1 LRVGVLSDTHV
12 VQDVSRRASWHN
24 AYDFAGVEHRLRRAL
39 DLFAGEGVELLLL
52 LGDLAHDGDAPSL
65 RRALAPALGGSTA
78 FVVGGNHDGAR
89 PTAALAALGMN
100 GLRLPGWRAL
110 SVGEGMRVA
119 GVRVVRRAGRGWAA
133 ARSPALLTWGEG
145 PVLLATHFPVLA
157 RAGAMREHGLPHP
170 GDLVNRASLA
180 EPLLARRAPTVVL
193 SGHLHIRDSAASGSL
208 LQLGF
213 GALVEPP
220 FEATVLEIEGDAAA
234 LSIGRAAHEL
244 DRAEEGRDPRLVPA
258 REIWSF
264 GPAAA
269 GWRREVRPPPAA
281 RRARR
286 AAPR

>member
-24 AYDFAGVEHRLRRAL
+24 AYDFAGVEDRLRRAV
-39 DLFAGEGVELLLL
+39 DLFGREGVELLLV

-65 RRALAPALGGSTA
+65 RRALAPALDGRAA

-89 PTAALAALGMN
+89 PTAALAALGMD

-110 SVGEGMRVA
+110 SVGEGIRVA
-119 GVRVVRRAGRGWAA
+119 GVRVVRRARRRWAT
-133 ARSPALLTWGEG
+133 ARRPALLTWGEG

-157 RAGAMREHGLPHP
+157 RAEAMREHALPHP

-180 EPLLARRAPTVVL
+180 EPLLARSAPTLVL
-193 SGHLHIRDSAASGSL
+193 SGHLHVRDSAASGSL

-234 LSIGRAAHEL
+234 LTIGRVAHEL
-244 DRAEEGRDPRLVPA
+244 DHAEERRDPRLVPA
-258 REIWSF
+258 RETWSF
-264 GPAAA
+264 RAAA
-269 GWRREVRPPPAA
+269 GWRRALRPPPAP
-281 RRARR
+281 RT
-286 AAPR
+286 APRATPC